1 MVGLHRV
8 VPILMQKRREKMN
21 LVEKLM
27 AVDKG
32 QFDKLDTKELQ
43 SKQLK
48 KLLGEE
54 AKVKIQAVDGDL
66 FGGLSA
72 SGLDEEGEVDYGR
85 AFSTNAKIAAAGI
98 IEPDLKNEA
107 LLRHLGVATPA
118 DAAKKIFKG
127 EINKISAEI
136 ARLSGFESEEKTDK
150 EIKN

>member
-1 MVGLHRV
+1 
-8 VPILMQKRREKMN
+8 MN

-27 AVDKG
+27 AVDKKE
-32 QFDKLDTKELQ
+32 FEKIETKELA
-43 SKQLK
+43 SKALS

-66 FGGLSA
+66 FGALSA

-98 IEPDLKNEA
+98 VEPNLKDDA

-127 EINKISAEI
+127 EINTIATKISEI
-136 ARLSGFESEEKTDK
+136 SGFKSDKETTK

>member
-1 MVGLHRV
+1 
-8 VPILMQKRREKMN
+8 MN

-27 AVDKG
+27 AVDKKE
-32 QFDKLDTKELQ
+32 FEKIETKELA
-43 SKQLK
+43 SKALS

-66 FGGLSA
+66 FGALSA
-72 SGLDEEGEVDYGR
+72 SGLDEDGEVDYGR

-98 IEPDLKNEA
+98 VEPNLKDDA

-127 EINKISAEI
+127 EINKIATEI
-136 ARLSGFESEEKTDK
+136 SEISGFKSDEETTK